1 MKKIQKIRGA
11 HEINPSEAK
20 KWSETTK
27 KIISFFESYSYEE
40 IRLPIIENT
49 DLFSR
54 SVGEETDIVNISKPI
69 TKFSYKVTNP
79 NEIKYELEKAFYL
92 GV

>member
-11 HEINPSEAK
+11 HEINPSQAK
-20 KWSETTK
+20 NWSETTK

-49 DLFSR
+49 DLFTR
-54 SVGEETDIVNISKPI
+54 SVGEETDIVNKEM
-69 TKFSYKVTNP
+69 FR
-79 NEIKYELEKAFYL
+79 FYSQS
-92 GV
+92 